1 MARMSAVL
9 GIDTGGTFTDFV
21 LVDEARGT
29 VSTAKVPSTPAD
41 PAAAIAAGLARLPG
55 VERVDRLVIGT
66 TVATNAVLERRGP
79 TILYVTNRGFEDVP
93 FIARMDKARI
103 YDLHWEKPKPL
114 VRRRHCFGIGGRFDT
129 HGREIQPLPAE
140 DLAALGRQAAAFAG
154 EEVAVAICCLFAYLD
169 GRHERAAA
177 AAVRAALPQAH
188 ISLSHEVSPLWR
200 EYQRA
205 STTIADAFIKPVV
218 SRYVQGVGRVI
229 AEKLGARRW
238 NLLASNGGYL
248 RADQAERRPAQLLI
262 SGLAGGVIGGRYYAE
277 LAGVPRAF
285 TLDIGGT
292 STDIG
297 LVLESGQQ
305 YAAEFDIDFG
315 IPVTIPCVAVRTIG
329 AGGGSIAWIDKGGL
343 LHVGPQSAGA
353 EPGPVAYG
361 RGGTAPTVT
370 DANLVLGRL
379 DPEFFLGG
387 AMPLDLE
394 AARAALGKLGEALS
408 LSAEDAALAVVRTV
422 DENMANAIRLIAV
435 ERGLD
440 TRDFALIA
448 FGGAGPLHARAV
460 AERLGMTTVIV
471 PPHPGLCSAF
481 GAAIAEA
488 RVDRVQT
495 LFTQSDNADLAALAE
510 ALRRLRAGAVEELRR
525 SVEVEAPEI
534 RASADMRY
542 AGQNYE
548 LEVPL
553 PEGEMDE
560 AAWQALMARFGEAH
574 ERQYGFA
581 LAGEPV
587 ELINLRVTALRPE
600 PPRGFADL
608 GQAAGRPA
616 RRRRVL
622 FAAGAVADCPIRHRA
637 SLAANLS
644 AGAPLTGPAVIEE
657 TDSTT
662 VLHPGDRLELGPAGL
677 LALTLGRSS

>member
-1 MARMSAVL
+1 VSVVL

-21 LVDEARGT
+21 LVDEDRGAIT
-29 VSTAKVPSTPAD
+29 TAKVPSTPGD
-41 PAAAIAAGLARLPG
+41 PAAAIAAGLARLKG
-55 VERVDRLVIGT
+55 VERVERLIIGT

-79 TILYVTNRGFEDVP
+79 TIVYVTNRGFEDVP
-93 FIARMDKARI
+93 FIARADKERI
-103 YDLHWEKPKPL
+103 YDLHWQKPRPL
-114 VRRRHCFGIGGRFDT
+114 VRRRHCFGIGGRYDT
-129 HGREIQPLPAE
+129 HGREIVPLEAD
-140 DLAALGRQAAAFAG
+140 DLEELKLKAAGLAG
-154 EEVAVAICCLFAYLD
+154 EDVAVAICCLFAYLD
-169 GRHERAAA
+169 GSHERRAADA
-177 AAVRAALPQAH
+177 IRAALPQAH

-200 EYQRA
+200 EYERA

-229 AEKLGARRW
+229 EEKLSAKRW

-248 RADQAERRPAQLLI
+248 SADQAERRPAQLLI

-277 LAGVPRAF
+277 LAGTPRAF

-297 LVLESGQQ
+297 LILEGGQQ
-305 YAAEFDIDFG
+305 YASEFQIDFG

-361 RGGTAPTVT
+361 RGGEAPTVT

-379 DPEFFLGG
+379 DPAFFLGG
-387 AMPLDLE
+387 AMPLDLA
-394 AARAALGKLGEALS
+394 AARAALALLGEALS
-408 LSAEDAALAVVRTV
+408 LSAEDAALAVIRTV

-448 FGGAGPLHARAV
+448 FGGAGPLHTRSV
-460 AERLGMTTVIV
+460 AERLGMTSVIV

-495 LFTQSDNADLAALAE
+495 LFTQSDNVDVATLAE
-510 ALRRLRAGAVEELRR
+510 ALKRLRLGAVEELRR
-525 SVEVEAPEI
+525 SVDVTAPEI
-534 RASADMRY
+534 RSSADMRY

-548 LEVPL
+548 LEVQL
-553 PEGEMDE
+553 PEGEMD
-560 AAWQALMARFGEAH
+560 AAGWQALMDRFAEAH
-574 ERQYGFA
+574 AKQYGFA
-581 LAGEPV
+581 LPGEPV

-600 PPRGFADL
+600 PARDFIDLSRG
-608 GQAAGRPA
+608 GGRAATERP
-616 RRRRVL
+616 VW
-622 FAAGAVADCPIRHRA
+622 FESGKVANCPIVHRA
-637 SLAANLS
+637 SLQP
-644 AGAPLTGPAVIEE
+644 GETLTGPAVIEE

-662 VLHPGDRLELGPAGL
+662 VLHPGDRLALGPAGL
-677 LALTLGRSS
+677 LALSLGRTA

>member
-1 MARMSAVL
+1 VSVVL

-21 LVDEARGT
+21 LVDEERRAIT
-29 VSTAKVPSTPAD
+29 TAKVPSTPSD
-41 PAAAIAAGLARLPG
+41 PAAAIAAGLARLDG
-55 VERVDRLVIGT
+55 VERVERVVIGT
-66 TVATNAVLERRGP
+66 TVATNAVLQRQGP
-79 TILYVTNRGFEDVP
+79 VIVYVTNRGFEDVP
-93 FIARMDKARI
+93 FIGRMDKARI
-103 YDLHWEKPKPL
+103 YDLHWQKPKPL
-114 VRRRHCFGIGGRFDT
+114 VLRRHCFGIGGRLDT
-129 HGREIQPLPAE
+129 HGREIETLEAG
-140 DLAALGRQAAAFAG
+140 DLEELRRKAAALAG

-169 GRHERAAA
+169 GSHEQRAAA
-177 AAVRAALPQAH
+177 AIRAALPAAE

-200 EYQRA
+200 EYERA
-205 STTIADAFIKPVV
+205 STTITDAFVKPVV
-218 SRYVQGVGRVI
+218 SRYVQGVGRV
-229 AEKLGARRW
+229 LGERLSSKRW

-248 RADQAERRPAQLLI
+248 KADQAERRPAQLLI

-277 LAGVPRAF
+277 IAGTPRAF

-297 LVLESGQQ
+297 LILESGQQ
-305 YAAEFDIDFG
+305 YAAEFDVDFG

-361 RGGTAPTVT
+361 RGGSEPTVT

-379 DPEFFLGG
+379 NAEFFLGG
-387 AMPLDLE
+387 AMPLDL
-394 AARAALGKLGEALS
+394 AAAESAMARLGERLS
-408 LSAEDAALAVVRTV
+408 VSAEAAALAVVRTV

-460 AERLGMTTVIV
+460 AEKLGMATVIV

-481 GAAIAEA
+481 GAAIADA

-495 LFTQSDNADLAALAE
+495 FFTDSQHADIPAVAAALA
-510 ALRRLRAGAVEELRR
+510 RLRAGAVAELRR
-525 SVEVEAPEI
+525 SVEVERPEI
-534 RASADMRY
+534 RSSADMRY

-553 PEGEMDE
+553 PEGDLDA
-560 AAWQALMARFGEAH
+560 AAWHGLLQAFAAAH
-574 ERQYGFA
+574 ARQYGFD
-581 LAGEPV
+581 LPGEPV

-600 PPRGFADL
+600 PARDFADL
-608 GQAAGRPA
+608 SRGGGRA
-616 RRRRVL
+616 LTRRPVW
-622 FAAGAVADCPIRHRA
+622 FEAAGAQTCPIHHR
-637 SLAANLS
+637 SMLAA
-644 AGAPLTGPAVIEE
+644 ATDLTGPAVIEE

-662 VLHPGDRLELGPAGL
+662 LLHPGDRLSLGKAGVL
-677 LALTLGRSS
+677 HLSLGRPA